1 MTSIAV
7 TGSAGAIGL
16 RVVRQLAAHPEV
28 DRVVAID
35 RERLTTNWPGV
46 EAFQADLLESTSD
59 HDMATAADGV
69 SVLIHLAERD
79 LQRDDPDLAARLAQ
93 RAFGLANR
101 VGCRRAVV
109 LSSAMVYGA
118 HDDNPI
124 PLTESEPVRPNTEL
138 SFATTKLIVEEV
150 GREWEAAGDGR
161 VLTVMRPTTTLSE
174 RGSSWVAKALR
185 TATTVRSDHVDP
197 PVQFLHHDDLA
208 SAIIFAVVNDMGGV
222 LNVAPDGWIGPEA
235 FRELVGG
242 LDVRVPTAVND
253 RLLAA
258 GRRFGVRPTPPGIEA
273 YVRGPWVVAN
283 DRLRSKGWTPAFSNE
298 EAYVLG
304 TPPPPW
310 SMSAQKRQELALG
323 AAGMVVAG
331 TAAAVAGVARRF
343 TR

>member
-7 TGSAGAIGL
+7 TGAAGAVGL
-16 RVVRQLAAHPEV
+16 RVVRQLAAHPDV

-35 RERLTTNWPGV
+35 RELLDPNWHGV
-46 EAFQADLLESTSD
+46 EPVKADLLEPGSD
-59 HDMATAADGV
+59 DVLATAAAGV
-69 SVLIHLAERD
+69 STLIHLAERE

-101 VGCRRAVV
+101 IGCRRAVV

-124 PLTESEPVRPNTEL
+124 PLTESESVRPNVEL
-138 SFATTKLIVEEV
+138 SYATTKLIVEEV

-174 RGSSWVAKALR
+174 GGSSWVARALR

-208 SAIIFAVVNDMGGV
+208 SAITFVVVNNMGGV
-222 LNVAPDGWIGPEA
+222 HNVAPDGWIGPEA
-235 FRELVGG
+235 FRDLVGG

-258 GRRFGVRPTPPGIEA
+258 GRRLGVRPTPPGIEA
-273 YVRGPWVVAN
+273 YVRSPWVVAN

-323 AAGMVVAG
+323 AAGVVVAG
-331 TAAAVAGVARRF
+331 AAAAVAGVARRF